1 MSEKTILLPASMSQ
15 VGLQVITKRSDV
27 AAIPYDLST
36 PTTEFHRLLGAAH
49 GVGLSLTRFG
59 DAEIKAAP
67 HLKVIAR
74 HGVGYDL
81 IDIAAATR
89 ARLPVMIT
97 GIANSPSVA
106 EHALYLMLELA
117 KRGLFYHEMMTDNRW
132 GQRMTKPLPTDLFE
146 KSLLIV
152 GFGRIGTRLAR
163 LCLALGMRVRVYD
176 PYIDAKQIGN
186 ADCVPES
193 KLDEALARAD
203 FVSINCLKNA
213 ETTGLIGATQFAS
226 MKPSAYIV
234 NTARGGIIDEAALH
248 VALTTHQ
255 IAGAGL
261 DVLEQ
266 EPPAADHPLVKLP
279 NVILAPHMAGVT
291 REALDRMAVAMVNNI
306 LSAIDGK
313 PNLDNVVNR
322 EIYHQR

>member
-1 MSEKTILLPASMSQ
+1 MPKKIILLPSSMSPA
-15 VGLQVITKRSDV
+15 GWEVIKLRTDV
-27 AAIPYDLST
+27 EAISYELST
-36 PTTEFHRLLGAAH
+36 STPEFHRLLATAH

-59 DAEIKAAP
+59 EAEIAVAP
-67 HLKVIAR
+67 NLRAIAR

-81 IDIAAATR
+81 IDVAAATQ

-117 KRGLFYHEMMTDNRW
+117 KRGLFYHTMMTDNRW
-132 GQRMTKPLPTDLFE
+132 GQRMTNPLPTDLFE
-146 KSLLIV
+146 KTVLIV

-163 LCLALGMRVRVYD
+163 MCLALGMRVCVYD
-176 PYIDAKQIGN
+176 PYVTVKQITAAN
-186 ADCVPES
+186 CVAKS
-193 KLDEALARAD
+193 HLDDALSSAD
-203 FVSINCLKNA
+203 FISVNCLKNA
-213 ETTGLIGATQFAS
+213 ETTGLIGEAQFAR
-226 MKPSAYIV
+226 MKSSAYIV
-234 NTARGGIIDEAALH
+234 NTARGGIVDEAALH
-248 VALTTHQ
+248 VALTTNQ

-261 DVLEQ
+261 DVIEQ
-266 EPPAADHPLVKLP
+266 EPPASDHPLTKLP

-313 PNLDNVVNR
+313 PNLDNVVNQ
-322 EIYHQR
+322 EIYSQR

>member
-1 MSEKTILLPASMSQ
+1 MPKSIVLLPSSMSQ
-15 VGLQVITKRSDV
+15 SGWDLIKRRADVDVIAFDMK
-27 AAIPYDLST
+27 IPVV
-36 PTTEFHRLLGAAH
+36 EFHALLRDAE

-59 DAEIKAAP
+59 EAEIATAKN
-67 HLKVIAR
+67 LKVVAR

-81 IDIAAATR
+81 INVAAATR

-117 KRGLFYHEMMTDNRW
+117 KRGLYYHAMMAEDRW

-146 KSLLIV
+146 KTVLIL

-163 LCLALGMRVRVYD
+163 MCLAIGMRVCVYD
-176 PYIDAKQIGN
+176 PYVAASQITQANCVAESNLDDAL
-186 ADCVPES
+186 S
-193 KLDEALARAD
+193 SAD

-213 ETTGLIGATQFAS
+213 ETTGIISAAQFAR
-226 MKPSAYIV
+226 MKPSAYLV
-234 NTARGGIIDEAALH
+234 NTARGGIVDEAALH
-248 VALTTHQ
+248 VALSTNQ

-261 DVLEQ
+261 DVIEQ
-266 EPPAADHPLVKLP
+266 EPPAANHPLLKLP

-306 LSAIDGK
+306 LSALDGK
-313 PNLDNVVNR
+313 PNLDNVVNK
-322 EIYHQR
+322 EIFQPR

>member
-1 MSEKTILLPASMSQ
+1 MSHA
-15 VGLQVITKRSDV
+15 GLQAIATRSDIE
-27 AAIPYDLST
+27 AISYELST
-36 PTTEFHRLLGAAH
+36 PTTEFHRLLATAD

-59 DAEIKAAP
+59 DAEIAVAP
-67 HLKVIAR
+67 NLKVIGR

-81 IDIAAATR
+81 IDVAAATR

-117 KRGLFYHEMMTDNRW
+117 KRGLFYHTMMSDNRW
-132 GQRMTKPLPTDLFE
+132 GQRMAKPLPTDLFE
-146 KSLLIV
+146 KTVLIV

-163 LCLALGMRVRVYD
+163 MCLALGMCVSVYD
-176 PYIDAKQIGN
+176 PHVDTKQISDAN
-186 ADCVPES
+186 CSPEAN
-193 KLDEALARAD
+193 LDDALAKAD

-213 ETTGLIGATQFAS
+213 ETTGLIGAAQFS
-226 MKPSAYIV
+226 RMKPSAYIV
-234 NTARGGIIDEAALH
+234 NTARGGIVDEVALH

-266 EPPAADHPLVKLP
+266 EPPAANHPLVTLP

-291 REALDRMAVAMVNNI
+291 REALDRMAVAMVSNI
-306 LSAIDGK
+306 LSVIDGT

-322 EIYHQR
+322 EIYSQR